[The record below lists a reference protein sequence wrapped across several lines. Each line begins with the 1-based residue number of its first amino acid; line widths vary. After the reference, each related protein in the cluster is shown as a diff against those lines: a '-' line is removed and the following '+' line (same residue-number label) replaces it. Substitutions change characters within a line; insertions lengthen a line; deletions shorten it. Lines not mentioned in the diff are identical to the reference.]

1 MSTHENPSTPPAGAP
16 PTIGELVSKV
26 SEQFSTLIR
35 GEIELAQTNLK
46 AKATRMGAG
55 GGMFAAAGVLALYAL
70 GILLLAAVWGISVWL
85 PLWASALIVG
95 VVLLIIV
102 AVLALVGKKQFDAAK
117 QFEVDPKTG
126 LMMDVDAAKKGIQL

>member
-1 MSTHENPSTPPAGAP
+1 MSTHENPSTLPAGTP

-26 SEQFSTLIR
+26 SEQFSALIR

-46 AKATRMGAG
+46 AKAIRLGTG

-70 GILLLAAVWGISVWL
+70 GILLLAAVWERLGL
-85 PLWASALIVG
+85 AAAVG
-95 VVLLIIV
+95 LRPDRGRGP
-102 AVLALVGKKQFDAAK
+102 ADHRGDPRADRKKQLDASK

-126 LMMDVDAAKKGIQL
+126 LMMDVDAAKKGIQQ

>member
-1 MSTHENPSTPPAGAP
+1 VSTHENPSTPPVGAP

-26 SEQFSTLIR
+26 SEQFSALIR

-46 AKATRMGAG
+46 AKATRLGAG
-55 GGMFAAAGVLALYAL
+55 AGMFAAAGVLALYAL
-70 GILLLAAVWGISVWL
+70 GILLLAAVWGLYVWL

-95 VVLLIIV
+95 VVLLIVV
-102 AVLALVGKKQFDAAK
+102 AILALVGKKQLDASK

-126 LMMDVDAAKKGIQL
+126 LKMDVDAAKKGIQQ